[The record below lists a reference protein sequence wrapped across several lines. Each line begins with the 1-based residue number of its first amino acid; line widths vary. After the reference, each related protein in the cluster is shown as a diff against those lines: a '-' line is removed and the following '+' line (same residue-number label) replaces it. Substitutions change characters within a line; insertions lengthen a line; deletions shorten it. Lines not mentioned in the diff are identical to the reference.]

1 MTGELSHPS
10 FTGLQNALFEQH
22 SGRPSEKLR
31 ILVNSSLVSIFEKA
45 LVLQSLNIKLM
56 YCWVLYDLRVVY
68 FRIVAFISTGRLYNC
83 SLPCSI
89 YAKMI
94 VAPNRHQIK
103 ETTSII
109 EETLPLERH
118 WKDALNAVGK

>member
-1 MTGELSHPS
+1 MTRELSHPS

-45 LVLQSLNIKLM
+45 LVLQSLNIKLK

-68 FRIVAFISTGRLYNC
+68 FRIVAFKRKAACIFVHGLAD
-83 SLPCSI
+83 